1 MAQQLGA
8 IRFKGKVANVVGFKN
23 SASSK
28 SNNNF
33 VREHQS
39 TVSNPKTYAQA
50 RQRSKAIPA
59 QNFYAAFE
67 NVLNHAFLPTDRAS
81 RNRNRFIS
89 KAMKLDEIPDVV
101 KGSSL
106 LPLCKY
112 QVSEGSLGLDDLA
125 EVINLAGNDLSVGFK
140 IKIQANNY
148 TADSMISAISTDIL
162 ENNPNLEEGMELTF
176 MLVLDYSVEE
186 DGSSRSPK
194 IISFVL
200 DKSNTITTLKDAC
213 VGDENIVITKGQGGI
228 AVGHDVYA
236 ALAGAV
242 IISAKTSSS
251 WRYTN
256 SFFGFSIKGLEI
268 KGNTSEAE
276 VVESYMN
283 AAANRNSDLIL
294 QQADNTQTE
303 GVHPSSVTTMNITLA
318 QGVTGTLSA
327 NAANIVAMSNGIRK
341 VMVLNGALTTG
352 AAGSRVA
359 ITITPTGGTA
369 RPLTLA
375 DTTFDGNETITVE
388 EVEAYGI

>member
-39 TVSNPKTYAQA
+39 VVSNPKTYAQA

-59 QNFYAAFE
+59 QNFYAAFW

-112 QVSEGSLGLDDLA
+112 QVSEGALGLDNMTAVLTDA
-125 EVINLAGNDLSVGFK
+125 SADVIFNINSEVSFESAATIA
-140 IKIQANNY
+140 
-148 TADSMISAISTDIL
+148 AISSEL
-162 ENNPNLEEGMELTF
+162 LSKNASLEEGMELTF
-176 MLVLDYSVEE
+176 MLVLDASN
-186 DGSSRSPK
+186 DGSGSERMAK
-194 IISFVL
+194 VFSFVL
-200 DKSNTITTLKDAC
+200 DTSDTLTTL
-213 VGDENIVITKGQGGI
+213 GDI
-228 AVGHDVYA
+228 APNMSLSTNASDKIAIHSNREYI
-236 ALAGAV
+236 LAGAV
-242 IISAKTSSS
+242 IISARTSSS

-256 SFFGFSIKGLEI
+256 SFMGLT
-268 KGNTSEAE
+268 GNGQTVVNNTTETE

-283 AAANRNSDLIL
+283 AAANRTSDLIL
-294 QQADNTQTE
+294 QQADNQQTE

-318 QGVTGTLSA
+318 QGVTGALSA
-327 NAANIVAMSNGIRK
+327 NAANIAAMSNGVRK

>member
-1 MAQQLGA
+1 MAQQLGF

-33 VREHQS
+33 VREHQ
-39 TVSNPKTYAQA
+39 TVVSNPKTYAQA

-112 QVSEGSLGLDDLA
+112 QVSEGALGLDNLTEVLA
-125 EVINLAGNDLSVGFK
+125 VGNYGIVFNIGFNGNYSNDST
-140 IKIQANNY
+140 IAQISNEFLTNN
-148 TADSMISAISTDIL
+148 AS
-162 ENNPNLEEGMELTF
+162 LEEGMELTF
-176 MLVLDYSVEE
+176 LLVLDTSDSN
-186 DGSSRSPK
+186 DGSERVAK

-200 DKSNTITTLKDAC
+200 DTSNTL
-213 VGDENIVITKGQGGI
+213 TKLSDI
-228 AVGHDVYA
+228 APGTSFNKTASNLFSIQNNV
-236 ALAGAV
+236 LAGAV
-242 IISAKTSSS
+242 IISARTSSS

-256 SFFGFSIKGLEI
+256 SYMGLTVNGTTI
-268 KGNTSEAE
+268 LNNTSEAE

-283 AAANRNSDLIL
+283 AAANRTSDLVL
-294 QQADNTQTE
+294 QQADNAQTE

-318 QGVTGTLSA
+318 QGVTGELSA
-327 NAANIVAMSNGIRK
+327 NAANIAVMSNGIRK

>member
-106 LPLCKY
+106 MPLCKY
-112 QVSEGSLGLDDLA
+112 QVSEGALGLDNLTEVLTPATSESPLTFAMQLTSNFNSNSTIA
-125 EVINLAGNDLSVGFK
+125 EISQVILDQNDS
-140 IKIQANNY
+140 
-148 TADSMISAISTDIL
+148 
-162 ENNPNLEEGMELTF
+162 LEEGMELTF
-176 MLVLDYSVEE
+176 ILLLDASEDT
-186 DGSSRSPK
+186 DGSVRLTT
-194 IISFVL
+194 IFSFVL
-200 DKSNTITTLKDAC
+200 DKSNTVTKFGDIAYNITFEKTSNNLLTIRA
-213 VGDENIVITKGQGGI
+213 G
-228 AVGHDVYA
+228 YA
-236 ALAGAV
+236 PMAGAM
-242 IISAKTSSS
+242 IISARTASS

-256 SFFGFSIKGLEI
+256 SFMGFSGFGQSVKE
-268 KGNTSEAE
+268 NTTEAE
-276 VVESYMN
+276 VIESYMN
-283 AAANRNSDLIL
+283 STANRTSDLIL
-294 QQADNTQTE
+294 QQADNQQTE

-318 QGVTGTLSA
+318 QGVTGALSA
-327 NAANIVAMSNGIRK
+327 NAANIAVMSNGIRK

>member
-33 VREHQS
+33 VREHQ
-39 TVSNPKTYAQA
+39 TVVSNPKTYAQA

-89 KAMKLDEIPDVV
+89 KAMSLDEIPDVV

-112 QVSEGSLGLDDLA
+112 QVSEGALGLDDLTEVLTVSSSGSIIFNISLNA
-125 EVINLAGNDLSVGFK
+125 EYDG
-140 IKIQANNY
+140 
-148 TADSMISAISTDIL
+148 DSTIAELSTDLL
-162 ENNPNLEEGMELTF
+162 ENNASLEEGMELTF
-176 MLVLDYSVEE
+176 LLLIDMSMEG
-186 DGSSRSPK
+186 DGSERITK

-200 DKSNTITTLKDAC
+200 DKSNTVTTLYNIAGDA
-213 VGDENIVITKGQGGI
+213 VFTNTSNNRLSISDINSI
-228 AVGHDVYA
+228 
-236 ALAGAV
+236 LSGAV
-242 IISAKTSSS
+242 IISARTSNS

-256 SFFGFSIKGLEI
+256 SFMGFTENGERVVN
-268 KGNTSEAE
+268 NTSETE
-276 VVESYMN
+276 VIESYMN
-283 AAANRNSDLIL
+283 SAANRTSDLIL

-318 QGVTGTLSA
+318 QGVEGALSA
-327 NAANIVAMSNGIRK
+327 AAANIVAMSNGVRK

>member
-39 TVSNPKTYAQA
+39 MVSNPKTYAQA

-89 KAMKLDEIPDVV
+89 KAMSLDEIPDVL
-101 KGSSL
+101 KGASYV
-106 LPLCKY
+106 PVCGY
-112 QVSEGSLGLDDLA
+112 QISEGALGLD
-125 EVINLAGNDLSVGFK
+125 NLCERRVVEGNYVFNLGFT
-140 IKIQANNY
+140 IE
-148 TADSMISAISTDIL
+148 ADYSTDLLSRIASNIL
-162 ENNPNLEEGMELTF
+162 QENPSLEEGQELTF
-176 MLVLDYSVEE
+176 LAVLGNIDDPMGRIVAVT
-186 DGSSRSPK
+186 
-194 IISFVL
+194 SFVL
-200 DKSNTITTLKDAC
+200 DTTDTITKFKDVSPMLEINTVSDSKAGLNSKVDGYDVIAC
-213 VGDENIVITKGQGGI
+213 G
-228 AVGHDVYA
+228 
-236 ALAGAV
+236 L
-242 IISAKTSSS
+242 IISSKTAKS

-256 SFFGFSIKGLEI
+256 SFMWPTNYYEQWRVDLPTE
-268 KGNTSEAE
+268 NE
-276 VVESYMN
+276 VIESYMN
-283 AAANRNSDLIL
+283 TAANSTSDLIL
-294 QQADNTQTE
+294 QQADNQQTE

-318 QGVTGTLSA
+318 QGVTGALSA
-327 NAANIVAMSNGIRK
+327 NAANIVAMSNGVRK

>member
-39 TVSNPKTYAQA
+39 MVSNPKTYAQA

-89 KAMKLDEIPDVV
+89 KAMSLDEIPDVL
-101 KGSSL
+101 KGASYV
-106 LPLCKY
+106 PVCGY
-112 QVSEGSLGLDDLA
+112 QISEGALGLD
-125 EVINLAGNDLSVGFK
+125 NLCERRLVEGSDAFNLGFT
-140 IKIQANNY
+140 IE
-148 TADSMISAISTDIL
+148 ADYSTDLLSRIASNIL
-162 ENNPNLEEGMELTF
+162 QENPSLEEGQELTF
-176 MLVLDYSVEE
+176 LAVLGNIDDPQGRIVAVT
-186 DGSSRSPK
+186 
-194 IISFVL
+194 SFVL
-200 DKSNTITTLKDAC
+200 DTTD
-213 VGDENIVITKGQGGI
+213 NITKFKDVSPLLEINTVSDSKAGLTSHVDGFDVI
-228 AVGHDVYA
+228 ACG
-236 ALAGAV
+236 L
-242 IISAKTSSS
+242 IISSKTAKS

-256 SFFGFSIKGLEI
+256 SFMWTTNYYEQWRVDLPTE
-268 KGNTSEAE
+268 NE
-276 VVESYMN
+276 VIESYMN
-283 AAANRNSDLIL
+283 SSANRTSDLVL
-294 QQADNTQTE
+294 QQADNQQTE

-318 QGVTGTLSA
+318 QGVSGALSA
-327 NAANIVAMSNGIRK
+327 NAANIAVMSNGIRK

-352 AAGSRVA
+352 TAGSRVA

-375 DTTFDGNETITVE
+375 ETTFNGNETITVE

>member
-89 KAMKLDEIPDVV
+89 KAMSLDEIPNVV

-112 QVSEGSLGLDDLA
+112 QVSEGALGLD
-125 EVINLAGNDLSVGFK
+125 NLTEIITIGDATSSLSCNMIMQGS
-140 IKIQANNY
+140 Y
-148 TADSMISAISTDIL
+148 TGDSLISEISTDIL
-162 ENNPNLEEGMELTF
+162 ANNPSLEEGMELTF
-176 MLVLDYSVEE
+176 MFILDYSENE
-186 DGSSRSPK
+186 DGSSRDSK
-194 IISFVL
+194 AISIVL
-200 DKSNTITTLKDAC
+200 DKSNTITKLKD
-213 VGDENIVITKGQGGI
+213 VTGDEGVLMGEASGKLTIELSYPT
-228 AVGHDVYA
+228 
-236 ALAGAV
+236 LAGAL
-242 IISAKTSSS
+242 IISAKSSNS

-256 SFFGFSIKGLEI
+256 SFFGFSGKGLTI

-276 VVESYMN
+276 VIESYMN
-283 AAANRNSDLIL
+283 STANRTSDLVL
-294 QQADNTQTE
+294 QQADNQQTE
-303 GVHPSSVTTMNITLA
+303 GVHPTSVTTMNITLA

-327 NAANIVAMSNGIRK
+327 NAANIVAMSNGVRK

>member
-39 TVSNPKTYAQA
+39 VVSNPKTYAQA

-67 NVLNHAFLPTDRAS
+67 NVLNHAFLPSDRAS

-106 LPLCKY
+106 LPLCNY
-112 QVSEGSLGLDDLA
+112 QVSEGALGLDNLTEVLA
-125 EVINLAGNDLSVGFK
+125 VGDNGIVFNIGFNGNYSDDSTIAQISNEFLT
-140 IKIQANNY
+140 NN
-148 TADSMISAISTDIL
+148 AS
-162 ENNPNLEEGMELTF
+162 LEEGMELTF
-176 MLVLDYSVEE
+176 LLVNDASNSY
-186 DGSSRSPK
+186 DGSERVAK

-200 DKSNTITTLKDAC
+200 DTSNTL
-213 VGDENIVITKGQGGI
+213 TKLSDI
-228 AVGHDVYA
+228 APGTSFNKTASNLFSIQDNV
-236 ALAGAV
+236 LAGAV
-242 IISAKTSSS
+242 IISARTASS

-256 SFFGFSIKGLEI
+256 SYMGLTVE
-268 KGNTSEAE
+268 GRTVVNNTPEAE

-283 AAANRNSDLIL
+283 AAANRTSDLVL
-294 QQADNTQTE
+294 QQANNAQTE

-318 QGVTGTLSA
+318 QGVTGALSA
-327 NAANIVAMSNGIRK
+327 NAANIAVMSNGIRK
-341 VMVLNGALTTG
+341 VIVLNGALTTG

>member
-33 VREHQS
+33 VREHQ
-39 TVSNPKTYAQA
+39 TVVSNPKTYAQA

-89 KAMKLDEIPDVV
+89 KAMSLDEIPDVV

-112 QVSEGSLGLDDLA
+112 QVSEGALGLDDLA
-125 EVINLAGNDLSVGFK
+125 EVK
-140 IKIQANNY
+140 IPVRISDPLIFNMKVQNNY
-148 TADSMISAISTDIL
+148 TANSLISAISTDIL
-162 ENNPNLEEGMELTF
+162 SNNPNLEEGMELTF
-176 MLVLDYSVEE
+176 MLILDYSEEE

-194 IISFVL
+194 FFSIVL
-200 DKSNTITTLKDAC
+200 DKSNTVTTLEDVA
-213 VGDENIVITKGQGGI
+213 GDENIQIGKRDGYITVEHGV
-228 AVGHDVYA
+228 AFV
-236 ALAGAV
+236 LAGAL
-242 IISAKTSSS
+242 IISSRTTSS

-256 SFFGFSIKGLEI
+256 SFIGFSGQGLSIKG
-268 KGNTSEAE
+268 KTSEAE
-276 VVESYMN
+276 VIESYMN
-283 AAANRNSDLIL
+283 STANRTSDLIL
-294 QQADNTQTE
+294 QQADNAQTE

-327 NAANIVAMSNGIRK
+327 NAANIAVMSNGIRK
-341 VMVLNGALTTG
+341 VIVLNGALTTG

>member
-59 QNFYAAFE
+59 QNFYAAYE

-106 LPLCKY
+106 LPLCHY
-112 QVSEGSLGLDDLA
+112 QVSEGALGLDNLA
-125 EVINLAGNDLSVGFK
+125 EVKVPANSDAPLIFNLKINNSYGENTTISV
-140 IKIQANNY
+140 
-148 TADSMISAISTDIL
+148 ISTDIL
-162 ENNPNLEEGMELTF
+162 TQNPSLEEGMELTF
-176 MLVLDYSVEE
+176 LVLLDYSNDA
-186 DGSSRSPK
+186 DGSSRVTK
-194 IISFVL
+194 IVSFVL
-200 DKSNTITTLKDAC
+200 DKSNTVTTLKDVAG
-213 VGDENIVITKGQGGI
+213 GDEDLTISAEDGCISISHGYGVLGG
-228 AVGHDVYA
+228 
-236 ALAGAV
+236 AL
-242 IISAKTSSS
+242 IISSRTTSS

-256 SFFGFSIKGLEI
+256 SFFGFSGKGLTI

-276 VVESYMN
+276 VIESYMN
-283 AAANRNSDLIL
+283 TAANRTSDLIL
-294 QQADNTQTE
+294 QQADNQQAE

-318 QGVTGTLSA
+318 QGVTGALSA

>member
-33 VREHQS
+33 VREHQ
-39 TVSNPKTYAQA
+39 TVVSNPKTYAQA

-89 KAMKLDEIPDVV
+89 KAMSLDEIPDVV

-112 QVSEGSLGLDDLA
+112 QVSEGALGLDDLA
-125 EVINLAGNDLSVGFK
+125 EVK
-140 IKIQANNY
+140 IPVRISDPLIFNMKVQNNY
-148 TADSMISAISTDIL
+148 TANSLISAISTDIL
-162 ENNPNLEEGMELTF
+162 SNNPNLEEGMELTF
-176 MLVLDYSVEE
+176 MLILDYSEEE

-194 IISFVL
+194 FFSIVL
-200 DKSNTITTLKDAC
+200 DKSNTVTTLEDVA
-213 VGDENIVITKGQGGI
+213 GDENIQIGKRDGYITVEHGVAFI
-228 AVGHDVYA
+228 
-236 ALAGAV
+236 LAGAL
-242 IISAKTSSS
+242 IISSRTTSS

-256 SFFGFSIKGLEI
+256 SFIGFSGQGLSIKG
-268 KGNTSEAE
+268 KTSEAE
-276 VVESYMN
+276 VIESYMN
-283 AAANRNSDLIL
+283 STANRTSDLIL
-294 QQADNTQTE
+294 QQADNAQTE

-327 NAANIVAMSNGIRK
+327 NAANIAVMSNGIRK
-341 VMVLNGALTTG
+341 VIVLNGALTTG

>member
-33 VREHQS
+33 VREHTS
-39 TVSNPKTYAQA
+39 VVSNPKTYAQA

-89 KAMKLDEIPDVV
+89 KAMSLDEIPDVL
-101 KGSSL
+101 KGASYV
-106 LPLCKY
+106 PVCGY
-112 QVSEGSLGLDDLA
+112 QISEGALGLD
-125 EVINLAGNDLSVGFK
+125 NLCERTLVEGNTAFNLGFT
-140 IKIQANNY
+140 IV
-148 TADSMISAISTDIL
+148 ADYSTDLLSKVASNIL
-162 ENNPNLEEGMELTF
+162 QENPSLEEGQELTF
-176 MLVLDYSVEE
+176 LAVL
-186 DGSSRSPK
+186 GSIDNPQER
-194 IISFVL
+194 IVAVTSFVL
-200 DKSNTITTLKDAC
+200 NTTDTITKFKDVSPLLEIQSVLDSKAGLTTHVDGFDVIAC
-213 VGDENIVITKGQGGI
+213 G
-228 AVGHDVYA
+228 
-236 ALAGAV
+236 L
-242 IISAKTSSS
+242 IISSKTAKS

-256 SFFGFSIKGLEI
+256 SFMWTTNYYEQWRVYLPTESDVI
-268 KGNTSEAE
+268 
-276 VVESYMN
+276 ESYMN
-283 AAANRNSDLIL
+283 STANRTSDLVL
-294 QQADNTQTE
+294 QQADNQQTE

-318 QGVTGTLSA
+318 QGVNGALSA
-327 NAANIVAMSNGIRK
+327 NAANIVAMSNGVRK

-352 AAGSRVA
+352 AAGNRVA
-359 ITITPTGGTA
+359 ITITPNGGTA

-388 EVEAYGI
+388 EVEAAGL

>member
-39 TVSNPKTYAQA
+39 VVSNPKTYAQA

-67 NVLNHAFLPTDRAS
+67 NVLNHAYLPTDRAS

-89 KAMKLDEIPDVV
+89 KAMSLDEIPDVL
-101 KGSSL
+101 KGESYV
-106 LPLCKY
+106 PICGY
-112 QVSEGSLGLDDLA
+112 QISEGALGLDNLCQKIMVGNVERFNLNFTGDVESGDIPLY
-125 EVINLAGNDLSVGFK
+125 VIA
-140 IKIQANNY
+140 
-148 TADSMISAISTDIL
+148 SMIL
-162 ENNPNLEEGMELTF
+162 ENNPSLEEGQELTF
-176 MLVLDYSVEE
+176 LAVLGNENN
-186 DGSSRSPK
+186 PK
-194 IISFVL
+194 ERMVAVSSFVL
-200 DKSNTITTLKDAC
+200 DKTDTITKF
-213 VGDENIVITKGQGGI
+213 GDVSPLLWLVNYDTNKAMVTSRIDGY
-228 AVGHDVYA
+228 DVYSCG
-236 ALAGAV
+236 L
-242 IISAKTSSS
+242 IISSRTAKS

-256 SFFGFSIKGLEI
+256 SFMWTTTAYEQAQ
-268 KGNTSEAE
+268 SELPTESE
-276 VVESYMN
+276 VIGSYMDT
-283 AAANRNSDLIL
+283 AANRNSDLIL
-294 QQADNTQTE
+294 QQADNQQTE

-318 QGVTGTLSA
+318 SGVTGTLSA
-327 NAANIVAMSNGIRK
+327 NAANIAVMSNGVRK
-341 VMVLNGALTTG
+341 VIVLNGALTTG
-352 AAGSRVA
+352 SAGSRVA

>member
-33 VREHQS
+33 VREHTS
-39 TVSNPKTYAQA
+39 VVSNPKTYAQA

-89 KAMKLDEIPDVV
+89 KAMSLDEIPDVV
-101 KGSSL
+101 KGDSYV
-106 LPLCKY
+106 PVCGY
-112 QVSEGSLGLDDLA
+112 QISEGSLGLD
-125 EVINLAGNDLSVGFK
+125 NLCEKVLVDGMERFNLNFTLDANTSEILLSTV
-140 IKIQANNY
+140 ATN
-148 TADSMISAISTDIL
+148 IL
-162 ENNPNLEEGMELTF
+162 EQNASLEEGQELTF
-176 MLVLDYSVEE
+176 LAVL
-186 DGSSRSPK
+186 GSGNDPK
-194 IISFVL
+194 DRMVAVTSFVL
-200 DKSNTITTLKDAC
+200 DTTDTITKFFDVSPMLTLISSDTNKAIVSSRKSGYDVFAC
-213 VGDENIVITKGQGGI
+213 G
-228 AVGHDVYA
+228 
-236 ALAGAV
+236 L
-242 IISAKTSSS
+242 IISSRTAKS

-256 SFFGFSIKGLEI
+256 SFMFTRSYYDYAQ
-268 KGNTSEAE
+268 SELPTESE
-276 VVESYMN
+276 VIDSYMN
-283 AAANRNSDLIL
+283 TAANRTSDLIL
-294 QQADNTQTE
+294 QQADNQQTE
-303 GVHPSSVTTMNITLA
+303 GVHPTSVTTMNITLA

-327 NAANIVAMSNGIRK
+327 NAANIVAMSNGVRK

-369 RPLTLA
+369 RPLTMA
-375 DTTFDGNETITVE
+375 DTTFNGNETITVE
-388 EVEAYGI
+388 EVEAAGL

>member
-89 KAMKLDEIPDVV
+89 KAMKLDEVPDVL
-101 KGSSL
+101 KGESL
-106 LPLCKY
+106 IPLCTY
-112 QVSEGSLGLDDLA
+112 QVSEGSLGLDNLA
-125 EVINLAGNDLSVGFK
+125 EASTVTSNDGGVGFG
-140 IKIQANNY
+140 
-148 TADSMISAISTDIL
+148 ISLTSQFGENATIAAISTNL
-162 ENNPNLEEGMELTF
+162 LNENSTLVEGMELTF
-176 MLVLDYSVEE
+176 LLLE
-186 DGSSRSPK
+186 DVSSLENGSERFAK
-194 IISFVL
+194 VVSFVL
-200 DKSNTITTLKDAC
+200 DKSNTLTTL
-213 VGDENIVITKGQGGI
+213 GDIAGPSFALSVENGRLV
-228 AVGHDVYA
+228 VVDVYSILSA
-236 ALAGAV
+236 AV
-242 IISAKTSSS
+242 IISSRAGSS

-256 SFFGFSIKGLEI
+256 SIMGLSTKGKEVKAQTLESDVI
-268 KGNTSEAE
+268 
-276 VVESYMN
+276 ESYMN
-283 AAANRNSDLIL
+283 STANRTSDLIL

-303 GVHPSSVTTMNITLA
+303 GVHLSSVTTMNITLA
-318 QGVTGTLSA
+318 QGVSGTLSA
-327 NAANIVAMSNGIRK
+327 NAANIAAMSNGVRK
-341 VMVLNGALTTG
+341 VIVLNGALTTG

>member
-33 VREHQS
+33 VREHQ
-39 TVSNPKTYAQA
+39 TVVSNPKTYAQA

-59 QNFYAAFE
+59 QNFYATFE

-89 KAMKLDEIPDVV
+89 KAMSLDEVPDVM
-101 KGSSL
+101 KGDSYI
-106 LPLCKY
+106 PVCGY
-112 QVSEGSLGLDDLA
+112 QISEGTLGFDYLCELVPDNPYSYFGLECNNGATDKTQPIHNFVVGVLSENPELSEGQEITFLA
-125 EVINLAGNDLSVGFK
+125 ILASE
-140 IKIQANNY
+140 
-148 TADSMISAISTDIL
+148 TDPKDRIVAVSSI
-162 ENNPNLEEGMELTF
+162 
-176 MLVLDYSVEE
+176 VLN
-186 DGSSRSPK
+186 SS
-194 IISFVL
+194 
-200 DKSNTITTLKDAC
+200 DTITTL
-213 VGDENIVITKGQGGI
+213 GDVSPLLNFRGDIGRVAVVSSLSGYVVI
-228 AVGHDVYA
+228 A
-236 ALAGAV
+236 AGL
-242 IISAKTSSS
+242 IISSKSGNS

-256 SFFGFSIKGLEI
+256 SKMYATYEYQSVLASLP
-268 KGNTSEAE
+268 SEDD
-276 VVESYMN
+276 VIRSYMEGTTG
-283 AAANRNSDLIL
+283 RTSDLIL
-294 QQADNTQTE
+294 QQADNQQTE

-318 QGVTGTLSA
+318 QGVTGALSA
-327 NAANIVAMSNGIRK
+327 NAANIVAMSNGVRK

-352 AAGSRVA
+352 SAGSRVA
-359 ITITPTGGTA
+359 ITITPTDGTA

>member
-39 TVSNPKTYAQA
+39 VVSNPKTYAQA

-67 NVLNHAFLPTDRAS
+67 NVLNHAFLPTDRPS

-89 KAMKLDEIPDVV
+89 KAMKLDEVPDVL
-101 KGSSL
+101 KGESN
-106 LPLCKY
+106 LPLCTY
-112 QVSEGSLGLDDLA
+112 QVSEGALGIDDLTIA
-125 EVINLAGNDLSVGFK
+125 STTASNDGAVAFGLKLATQK
-140 IKIQANNY
+140 TANA
-148 TADSMISAISTDIL
+148 TIAAISTEL
-162 ENNPNLEEGMELTF
+162 LAENPSIIEGMELTF
-176 MLVLDYSVEE
+176 LFVEDMSADD
-186 DGSSRSPK
+186 DGSSRVAK
-194 IISFVL
+194 VVSFVL
-200 DKSNTITTLKDAC
+200 DTSNTLTKLSDVAGATFALNAVSNQLVVVDTY
-213 VGDENIVITKGQGGI
+213 NILS
-228 AVGHDVYA
+228 A
-236 ALAGAV
+236 AV
-242 IISAKTSSS
+242 IISSRTSSS

-256 SFFGFSIKGLEI
+256 SFMGLSTKGTQVKAQTLESDVI
-268 KGNTSEAE
+268 
-276 VVESYMN
+276 ESYMN
-283 AAANRNSDLIL
+283 ATANRTSDLIL

-318 QGVTGTLSA
+318 QGVEGALSA
-327 NAANIVAMSNGIRK
+327 AAANIVAMSNGVRK

-369 RPLTLA
+369 RPLTMA
-375 DTTFDGNETITVE
+375 DTTFDGNETMTVE

>member
-39 TVSNPKTYAQA
+39 VVSNPKTYAQA

-89 KAMKLDEIPDVV
+89 KAMSLDEIPDVV
-101 KGSSL
+101 KSSSL

-112 QVSEGSLGLDDLA
+112 QVSEGSLGLDNLT
-125 EVINLAGNDLSVGFK
+125 EVINP
-140 IKIQANNY
+140 ANTEAQLIFNLKVSNTY
-148 TADSMISAISTDIL
+148 GVAATIAEISTDIL
-162 ENNPNLEEGMELTF
+162 NQNPSLEEGMELTF
-176 MLVLDYSVEE
+176 LMLIDYSIED
-186 DGSSRSPK
+186 DGSNRSPK
-194 IISFVL
+194 VVSFVL
-200 DKSNTITTLKDAC
+200 DKSNTVTTLDDVA
-213 VGDENIVITKGQGGI
+213 GGHSDMVITSEGGCI
-228 AVGHDVYA
+228 GFTIGYNLLGG
-236 ALAGAV
+236 AL
-242 IISAKTSSS
+242 IISSRTSSS

-256 SFFGFSIKGLEI
+256 SFIGFSSSGLNI

-276 VVESYMN
+276 VIESYMN
-283 AAANRNSDLIL
+283 TAANRTSDLIL
-294 QQADNTQTE
+294 QQADNQQTE

-327 NAANIVAMSNGIRK
+327 NAANIVAMSNGVRK

-369 RPLTLA
+369 RPLTMA
-375 DTTFDGNETITVE
+375 DTTFDGNETMTVE

>member
-39 TVSNPKTYAQA
+39 VVSNPKTYAQA

-112 QVSEGSLGLDDLA
+112 QVSEGSLGLD
-125 EVINLAGNDLSVGFK
+125 NLTEIITRSAVSIVYNMSIQGNYS
-140 IKIQANNY
+140 AN
-148 TADSMISAISTDIL
+148 SLISEISTDIL
-162 ENNPNLEEGMELTF
+162 ANNPSLEEGMELTF
-176 MLVLDYSVEE
+176 MFILDYSVNE
-186 DGSSRSPK
+186 DGSSRDSK
-194 IISFVL
+194 TFSIVL
-200 DKSNTITTLKDAC
+200 DKSNTITKLKDL
-213 VGDENIVITKGQGGI
+213 VGDEGLVIAEASGNMAIEWTNP
-228 AVGHDVYA
+228 
-236 ALAGAV
+236 ALAGAL
-242 IISAKTSSS
+242 IISARSSNS

-256 SFFGFSIKGLEI
+256 SFFGFSDTGLTI

-276 VVESYMN
+276 VIESYMN
-283 AAANRNSDLIL
+283 STANRTSDLIL
-294 QQADNTQTE
+294 QQADNQQTE

-318 QGVTGTLSA
+318 QGVTGALSA
-327 NAANIVAMSNGIRK
+327 NAANIAVMSNGVRK
-341 VMVLNGALTTG
+341 VIVLNGALTTG

-359 ITITPTGGTA
+359 ITITPNGGSA

>member
-89 KAMKLDEIPDVV
+89 KALSLDEIPDVM
-101 KGSSL
+101 KGDSYV
-106 LPLCKY
+106 PVCGY
-112 QVSEGSLGLDDLA
+112 QISEGALGLDNLC
-125 EVINLAGNDLSVGFK
+125 EKVVIEGETQFNLGFTIETQDREALISV
-140 IKIQANNY
+140 
-148 TADSMISAISTDIL
+148 ISTEFL
-162 ENNPNLEEGMELTF
+162 SQNPSLEEGQELTF
-176 MLVLDYSVEE
+176 IAILGGLGTKKKERIVAVT
-186 DGSSRSPK
+186 
-194 IISFVL
+194 SFVL
-200 DKSNTITTLKDAC
+200 DTSNTVTKWKDVSPLLTHDSFEGKFFLSSASEKYVTL
-213 VGDENIVITKGQGGI
+213 
-228 AVGHDVYA
+228 
-236 ALAGAV
+236 ALGL
-242 IISAKTSSS
+242 IISSRTTNS

-256 SFFGFSIKGLEI
+256 SFMWPTKNYENSRTQMPTE
-268 KGNTSEAE
+268 SE
-276 VVESYMN
+276 VIESYMN
-283 AAANRNSDLIL
+283 GTANRTSDLIL
-294 QQADNTQTE
+294 QQADNQQTE

-318 QGVTGTLSA
+318 QGVTGALSA
-327 NAANIVAMSNGIRK
+327 NAANIAVMSNGIRK
-341 VMVLNGALTTG
+341 VIVLNGALTTG

>member
-106 LPLCKY
+106 LPLIGY
-112 QVSEGSLGLDDLA
+112 QVSEGALGFDNLT
-125 EVINLAGNDLSVGFK
+125 EVMIPTTEGSPLVFGMTLS
-140 IKIQANNY
+140 N
-148 TADSMISAISTDIL
+148 TLISSSTIAQVTTQIL
-162 ENNPNLEEGMELTF
+162 QDNPSLEEGMELTF
-176 MLVLDYSVEE
+176 ILIEDFSNDA
-186 DGSSRSPK
+186 DGSFRTARVV
-194 IISFVL
+194 SFVL
-200 DKSNTITTLKDAC
+200 DSSDTITTLAN
-213 VGDENIVITKGQGGI
+213 VGNDDEFAFLKEGAKL
-228 AVGHDVYA
+228 AVMASGEI
-236 ALAGAV
+236 LAGAL

-256 SFFGFSIKGLEI
+256 SYMGLSGKGQVI
-268 KGNTSEAE
+268 KGNVSEEE

-283 AAANRNSDLIL
+283 GTANRTSDLVL
-294 QQADNTQTE
+294 QQADNQQTE

-327 NAANIVAMSNGIRK
+327 NAANIAVMSNGVRK

-375 DTTFDGNETITVE
+375 DTTFNGNETITVE

>member
-39 TVSNPKTYAQA
+39 MVSNPKTYAQA

-89 KAMKLDEIPDVV
+89 KAMSLDEIPDVL
-101 KGSSL
+101 KGASYI
-106 LPLCKY
+106 PVCGY
-112 QVSEGSLGLDDLA
+112 QISEGALGLD
-125 EVINLAGNDLSVGFK
+125 NLCEPTIVEGN
-140 IKIQANNY
+140 
-148 TADSMISAISTDIL
+148 TAFNLGCTVDADTSSMLLNVVVTDIL
-162 ENNPNLEEGMELTF
+162 NENPSLEEGQELTF
-176 MLVLDYSVEE
+176 LAVLGSV
-186 DGSSRSPK
+186 DDPQQR
-194 IISFVL
+194 IVAVTSFVL
-200 DKSNTITTLKDAC
+200 DKTDTITKFFDVSPLLIINTAGGEKAMLSSRVDGYQVFAC
-213 VGDENIVITKGQGGI
+213 G
-228 AVGHDVYA
+228 
-236 ALAGAV
+236 L
-242 IISAKTSSS
+242 IISSKTAKS

-256 SFFGFSIKGLEI
+256 SFMLLTTAYDSWRVDLPTE
-268 KGNTSEAE
+268 TE
-276 VVESYMN
+276 VIESYMN
-283 AAANRNSDLIL
+283 SSANRTSDLVL
-294 QQADNTQTE
+294 QQADNQQTE

-318 QGVTGTLSA
+318 QGVTGALSA
-327 NAANIVAMSNGIRK
+327 NAANIVAMSNGVRK

>member
-1 MAQQLGA
+1 MGQQLGA

-39 TVSNPKTYAQA
+39 TVSNPRTYAQA

-89 KAMKLDEIPDVV
+89 KAMKLDEVPDVL
-101 KGSSL
+101 KGESL
-106 LPLCKY
+106 IPLCTY
-112 QVSEGSLGLDDLA
+112 QVSEGSLGLDNLA
-125 EVINLAGNDLSVGFK
+125 EASTVTSNDGGVGFGLSLTSQFGGNAT
-140 IKIQANNY
+140 IA
-148 TADSMISAISTDIL
+148 AISTDL
-162 ENNPNLEEGMELTF
+162 LNENSTLVEGMELTF
-176 MLVLDYSVEE
+176 LVLEDCSSME
-186 DGSSRSPK
+186 DGSERLAK
-194 IISFVL
+194 VVSFVL
-200 DKSNTITTLKDAC
+200 DKSNTLTKL
-213 VGDENIVITKGQGGI
+213 GDIAGNFALFVENGRLFV
-228 AVGHDVYA
+228 ADNYSVLSA
-236 ALAGAV
+236 AL
-242 IISAKTSSS
+242 IISSRAGSS

-256 SFFGFSIKGLEI
+256 SIMGLSTKGSEVKAQTLESDVI
-268 KGNTSEAE
+268 
-276 VVESYMN
+276 ESYMN
-283 AAANRNSDLIL
+283 STANRTSDLIL
-294 QQADNTQTE
+294 QQADNQQTE

-318 QGVTGTLSA
+318 QGVTGALSA
-327 NAANIVAMSNGIRK
+327 NAANIVAMSNGVRK

-359 ITITPTGGTA
+359 ITITPTDGTA